1 VRARGDTRDASIINI
16 IFMYYVLLF
25 IALILFMTAFA
36 RFDGLASA
44 KKMARIK
51 SDLDADKRS

>member
-1 VRARGDTRDASIINI
+1 
-16 IFMYYVLLF
+16 MYYVLLF

-51 SDLDADKRS
+51 SDLDAYKRG